1 MRRRKKHVSR
11 NLRTVRFIEFM
22 AFELKIKFLDQ
33 DLSDRAIV
41 KARVSSWL
49 EAIGRSDYVEGIID
63 GIEDALTEDEKSS
76 GIVSEGRF
84 DDAPIVLF
92 DSHSAVC
99 DQIRKSLLDQFGP
112 KVFASISE
120 ITDQAWAS
128 CWRDTFEPLETKKFL
143 IVPLSSGAEQPPG
156 KFRIE
161 LVERDGV
168 FGNGQHATTRA
179 VIHVLEDNLLSWHST
194 SLLDVGTGTGIYL
207 ILAGLL
213 GVQELVGTEISEDL
227 AEVAR
232 ENCEISGVKAS
243 VLVMDRPILEKK
255 FDLIIANIL
264 PPVLHDLMPDLASQA
279 SKGCRL
285 ILAGFIAKDEPQI
298 IRRAQD
304 CGFKL
309 SHSTSELGW
318 KCVVFE
324 FS

>member
-1 MRRRKKHVSR
+1 
-11 NLRTVRFIEFM
+11 M

-33 DLSDRAIV
+33 DPADRALV

-49 EAIGRSDYVEGIID
+49 DAIGRSDYVEGVID
-63 GIEDALTEDEKSS
+63 GINDALTDDEKSS
-76 GIVSEGRF
+76 GLVSEDRF

-92 DSHSAVC
+92 DNHSAVC
-99 DQIRKSLLDQFGP
+99 DQIRKGLLDQFGSR
-112 KVFASISE
+112 VLTSISE
-120 ITDQAWAS
+120 IADQAWAS
-128 CWRDTFEPLETKKFL
+128 CWRDTFEPFETSKFL

-156 KFRIE
+156 KLRIE
-161 LVERDGV
+161 LTERDGV

-179 VIHVLEDNLLSWHST
+179 VIHVLEDNLLEWRT
-194 SLLDVGTGTGIYL
+194 KSLLDVGTGTGIYL

-213 GVQELVGTEISEDL
+213 GVQELVGTEISEEL

-232 ENCEISGVKAS
+232 ENCEISGVTAS
-243 VLVMDRPILEKK
+243 ILVMDRPILKKK

-264 PPVLHDLMPDLASQA
+264 PPVLHDLMPDFASQA

-285 ILAGFIAKDEPQI
+285 ILAGFIAKEEPQI
-298 IRRAQD
+298 IKRAENF
-304 CGFKL
+304 GFKW

-318 KCVVFE
+318 KCTVFE

>member
-1 MRRRKKHVSR
+1 
-11 NLRTVRFIEFM
+11 M

-33 DLSDRAIV
+33 DLSERALV
-41 KARVSSWL
+41 KTRVSSWL
-49 EAIGRSDYVEGIID
+49 DAIGRSDYVEGFID
-63 GIEDALTEDEKSS
+63 GIDEALTDDEKSS
-76 GIVSEGRF
+76 GLVSEDRF

-92 DSHSAVC
+92 DNDRAAC
-99 DQIRKSLLDQFGP
+99 DWICKGLLDQFGS

-120 ITDQAWAS
+120 IADQAWAS
-128 CWRDTFEPLETKKFL
+128 CWRDTFEPLETSKFL
-143 IVPLSSGAEQPPG
+143 IVPLSSGAEQPSG
-156 KFRIE
+156 KIRVE

-179 VIHVLEDNLLSWHST
+179 VIHVLEDNLLEWGSK

-227 AEVAR
+227 ADVAR

-264 PPVLHDLMPDLASQA
+264 PPVLYDLMPDLAGHA

-285 ILAGFIAKDEPQI
+285 ILAGFIGREEQRI
-298 IRRAQD
+298 IKRAED
-304 CGFKL
+304 FGFKW
-309 SHSTSELGW
+309 SQSTAELGW
-318 KCVVFE
+318 KCTVFE